1 MSKIIIGITG
11 TIGSGKSSASKILVD
26 NGFIHLSVRHY
37 LEMKLEEEKM
47 IAKRENLAYMANK
60 LRKENGEDAIIKG
73 LYQLALKKDKPVVI
87 ESIRAVAE
95 KNYLKKNNKK
105 VIAITAPLKTR
116 YERIKE
122 RGLITDD
129 VSFEQFKL
137 QEEAEANNLQGHK
150 QNLNK
155 TIKGS
160 DYVIENNKDLDD
172 LKKKL
177 FEVLE
182 KIETK
187 SNLWKLY
194 KSSNKKINYGKKNQK
209 SNH

>member
-26 NGFIHLSVRHY
+26 NGFIHISVRHY

-95 KNYLKKNNKK
+95 KNYLQKNNKK

-150 QNLNK
+150 QNLNQ

-187 SNLWKLY
+187 SNL
-194 KSSNKKINYGKKNQK
+194 
-209 SNH
+209 